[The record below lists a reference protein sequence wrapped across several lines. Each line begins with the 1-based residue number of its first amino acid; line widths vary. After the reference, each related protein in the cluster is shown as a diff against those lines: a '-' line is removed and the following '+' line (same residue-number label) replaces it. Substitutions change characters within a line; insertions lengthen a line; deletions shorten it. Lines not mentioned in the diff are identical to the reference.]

1 MKHLFRL
8 FLLCLSVL
16 AVPCLAAAETN
27 EVRIAQP
34 YGVIYLPSY
43 VVVDNQLIQKHAT
56 AMGLGDVKVTLTRL
70 SSGPAGSDM
79 ILSGNADFAMGG
91 YGPMLTL
98 WDKTRGPQKVK
109 GVMSLSSSP
118 IFLISSDPKI
128 KTLQDFGE
136 NDRIAV
142 SAVKV
147 TLQAIVLQMAA
158 AKEFGWE
165 NRFKFD
171 PLTVSMSNPDGMAAI
186 LSGAGEVRTQAAILP
201 FAVEELESGK
211 THLVMTSDDVWGG
224 KASTA
229 VLFGTER
236 FHTENPKL
244 YAALVAA
251 FEEAIGFINADP
263 AAAAEIYVRN
273 EPQKKGV
280 AWIEKIMRDKSLIE
294 FTSVPERTMLFADFV
309 ARLGTLKNPP
319 KVWSDVFFD
328 NVAGKPGS

>member
-1 MKHLFRL
+1 MMFRIVL
-8 FLLCLSVL
+8 VCLALL
-16 AVPCLAAAETN
+16 AVPRFAHAEAS

-43 VVVDNQLIQKHAT
+43 VVVDQQLIQKHAK
-56 AMGLGDVKVTLTRL
+56 AAGLGDIKVTLTRL

-109 GVMSLSSSP
+109 GVMALSSSP
-118 IFLISSDPKI
+118 IFLITTDPRI
-128 KTLQDFGE
+128 KTLRDFGE

-171 PLTVSMSNPDGMAAI
+171 PLTVSMSNPDGMASI

-211 THLVMTSDDVWGG
+211 ARLIMTSDEIWGG

-229 VLFGTER
+229 VLFGTEK
-236 FHTENPKL
+236 FHSENPKL
-244 YAALVAA
+244 YAAIVAA
-251 FEEAIGFINADP
+251 FEEAIGTINANP
-263 AAAAEIYVRN
+263 AAAAEIYVKN
-273 EPQKKGV
+273 EPSKKGV
-280 AWIEKIMRDKSLIE
+280 AWIEKILRDKSLIT

-309 ARLGTLKNPP
+309 ARLGTLKTPP
-319 KVWSDVFFD
+319 KIWSDVFFD

>member
-1 MKHLFRL
+1 MKF
-8 FLLCLSVL
+8 FLLLTCLAVL
-16 AVPCLAAAETN
+16 AVPRLAAAEVN

-43 VVVDNQLIQKHAT
+43 VAVDRQLIQKHAK
-56 AMGLGDVKVTLTRL
+56 ALGLPEPKVTLTRL

-109 GVMSLSSSP
+109 GVMALSSSP
-118 IFLISSDPKI
+118 IFLISTDPRI
-128 KTLQDFGE
+128 KTIRDFGE

-147 TLQAIVLQMAA
+147 TLQAIFLQMAA

-165 NRFKFD
+165 NRFKLD
-171 PLTVSMSNPDGMAAI
+171 PLTVSMSNPDGMAAV
-186 LSGAGEVRTQAAILP
+186 LSGGGEVRTHATILP
-201 FAVEELESGK
+201 FSVEEMESGK
-211 THLVMTSDDVWGG
+211 AHMVMTSDEIWGG

-236 FHTENPKL
+236 FRSENPKL

-251 FEEAIGFINADP
+251 FEEAIDFINANP
-263 AAAAEIYVRN
+263 AAAAEIYVKN
-273 EPQKKGV
+273 EPTRKGV
-280 AWIEKIMRDKSLIE
+280 AWVENIIRDKSLIE
-294 FTSVPERTMLFADFV
+294 FKATPERTMLFADFV
-309 ARLGTLKNPP
+309 AKLGTLKTSP
-319 KVWSDVFFD
+319 KLWSDVFFD

>member
-1 MKHLFRL
+1 MKAGFRL
-8 FLLCLSVL
+8 LLVCIAML
-16 AVPCLAAAETN
+16 ATPHPALAEAD

-43 VVVDNQLIQKHAT
+43 VVVDRQLIQKHAK
-56 AMGLGDVKVTLTRL
+56 ALGLGDIKVTLTRL

-109 GVMSLSSSP
+109 GVMALSSSP
-118 IFLISSDPKI
+118 IFLISTDPRI
-128 KTLQDFGE
+128 RSLRDFGE

-171 PLTVSMSNPDGMAAI
+171 PLTVSMANPDGMAAI

-201 FAVEELESGK
+201 FAVEEMESGK
-211 THLVMTSDDVWGG
+211 AHLVMTSDEIWGG

-229 VLFGTER
+229 VLFGTEK
-236 FHTENPKL
+236 FHSQNPKL

-251 FEEAIGFINADP
+251 FEEAIGFVNAEP
-263 AAAAEIYVRN
+263 AAAAAIYVNN
-273 EPQKKGV
+273 EPTKKGV
-280 AWIEKIMRDKSLIE
+280 AWIEKILRDKSLIE
-294 FTSVPERTMLFADFV
+294 FTPLPQRTMLFADFV
-309 ARLGTLKNPP
+309 AKLGTLKTPP
-319 KVWSDVFFD
+319 KIWSEVFFD
-328 NVAGKPGS
+328 NMAGKPGS

>member
-1 MKHLFRL
+1 
-8 FLLCLSVL
+8 
-16 AVPCLAAAETN
+16 
-27 EVRIAQP
+27 
-34 YGVIYLPSY
+34 VIYLPSY
-43 VVVDNQLIQKHAT
+43 VVVDNQLIQKHAK
-56 AMGLGDVKVTLTRL
+56 AMGLGDIKVTLTRL

-109 GVMSLSSSP
+109 GVMALSSSP
-118 IFLISSDPKI
+118 IFVVSTDPRI
-128 KTLQDFGE
+128 KSIRDFGE

-165 NRFKFD
+165 NRFKLD
-171 PLTVSMSNPDGMAAI
+171 PLTVSMSNPDGMAAV
-186 LSGAGEVRTQAAILP
+186 LSGAGEVRTHATILP
-201 FAVEELESGK
+201 FSVEEMESGK
-211 THLVMTSDDVWGG
+211 AHMVMTSNELWGG

-251 FEEAIGFINADP
+251 FEEAIAFINADP
-263 AAAAEIYVRN
+263 AAAAEIYVKN

-294 FTSVPERTMLFADFV
+294 YTAVPERTMQFAEF
-309 ARLGTLKNPP
+309 AAKLGTLKNPP
-319 KVWSDVFFD
+319 KIWSDVFFD